1 MSIAELLVPDF
12 ALIALGFLLR
22 RFAGFADEFW
32 RGLERFVYYI
42 LFPALLFGALARGGI
57 KFGAASGLIATAL
70 TFTAAGIVLGYLSK
84 PLFSPPKMVFA
95 SGFQCAFRF
104 NSYVGLAILGGLHGI
119 DGIAVFGLLVGV
131 MVPVS
136 NVVAVWALAHHG
148 NGKLWGEL
156 ARNPLIV
163 STLTG
168 ITWAVLGLPLPSI
181 AGTTLHFLGEAA
193 LPIGLIAVGSGLH
206 LEALTERK
214 RLMSYL
220 VMVKLLV
227 VPAVGYVTAR
237 ALGLTGIYFDSA
249 LVLAAL
255 PTASSAYILAT
266 QMKGDGR
273 LVASVIALNI
283 AAAIITL
290 PFWLALRSGS

>member
-1 MSIAELLVPDF
+1 MSIPELLIPDF

-22 RFAGFADEFW
+22 RYGGFADEFW

-70 TFTAAGIVLGYLSK
+70 IFTGAGMVLGYLAK
-84 PLFSPPKMVFA
+84 PLFAPPRMVFA

-104 NSYVGLAILGGLHGI
+104 NSYIGLAILGGLHGL
-119 DGIAVFGLLVGV
+119 DGIAVFGLLVGI
-131 MVPVS
+131 MVPIS
-136 NVVAVWALAHHG
+136 NFAAVWALAHHG
-148 NGKLWGEL
+148 NGKLWSEL

-163 STLTG
+163 ATLAG
-168 ITWAVLGLPLPSI
+168 ITWAALGLPLPVI

-206 LEALTERK
+206 IEALTERK
-214 RLMSYL
+214 RFMSYL
-220 VMVKLLV
+220 VIVKLLV
-227 VPAVGYVTAR
+227 VPAVGYATAR
-237 ALGLTGIYFDSA
+237 VFGLSGVYFDSA

-283 AAAIITL
+283 VIAILTL
-290 PFWLALRSGS
+290 PFWLAMRAVP